1 MQALFKDTKQLQKL
15 LRVVSNTN
23 KMVNFIAT
31 PTGIGIQAMTDS
43 RTTLLQVT
51 MGGSFFNHYQCQGT
65 YTLGVLAPTLE
76 TLVKTAK
83 MDDMVG
89 FSYDGQ
95 GCILLVRIGAPEG
108 AATTEYQIRLINIDE
123 DQMDIPA
130 MEYDI
135 VVDVDTHT
143 FHDWKTKTGLANGPV
158 SFVFDPQVV
167 RVSASSDEW
176 GTVQVSHPVHY
187 NTFKE
192 KRETTI
198 NSSSMYALNILSTCS
213 KTIQLGVKEDMPLA
227 AAVSMGDTTRVAL
240 YVAPMMVEDD

>member
-31 PTGIGIQAMTDS
+31 PAGIGIQAMTDS
-43 RTTLLQVT
+43 KTTLLQVSIGPT
-51 MGGSFFNHYQCQGT
+51 FFNHYQCQGT

-83 MDDMVG
+83 SDDLVG

-95 GCILLVRIGAPEG
+95 GCILLVRIGAPQG
-108 AATTEYQIRLINIDE
+108 SATTEYQVRLINIEE

-130 MEYDI
+130 LEHDI

-158 SFVFDPQVV
+158 SFSFDSQVV

-192 KRETTI
+192 KRDITI
-198 NSSSMYALNILSTCS
+198 NTSSMYALNILATCA
-213 KTIQLGVKEDMPLA
+213 KTMQFGIKEDMPLA
-227 AAVSMGDTTRVAL
+227 AVVGMGDSARLAL
-240 YVAPMMVEDD
+240 YIAPMMVDED